1 MAGNGPLA
9 PGRSIDYVSTYV
21 NANEMADMFLRSQA
35 ELALGSRLKAISE
48 SLYAAA
54 NAAYRD
60 AGVDIDAHWFP
71 VLRYLH
77 VKGPASVTEI
87 AAAIG
92 QTHPAVSQLAAKL
105 RKKGWITRRTDK
117 ADARRGVLELTAD
130 SERKL
135 DRLGPV
141 WCAIRRGARAAAL
154 RGKGSLIDALTSF
167 ENDVA
172 SGRLAAEIA
181 AERDRVLA
189 AKVEIR
195 PFRAQWAVHFERI
208 NTEWLERWFAV
219 EPVDR
224 EMLLRPQ
231 EHVIDRGGAILF
243 ALLDGEVIGTCAL
256 LKESP
261 GVYELSKMAVETGF
275 RGLGAG
281 RKLLDAAI
289 REFERLGGKTLFL
302 ESSKRLL
309 PALRLYE
316 SGGFVHQPAPR
327 PGSHYRRADVYM
339 VYLRQKKA
347 PRRAGGPA
355 LGVQ

>member
-1 MAGNGPLA
+1 
-9 PGRSIDYVSTYV
+9 
-21 NANEMADMFLRSQA
+21 MFLHSQA
-35 ELALGSRLKAISE
+35 ELALGSRFKAISE

-54 NAAYRD
+54 NEAYR
-60 AGVDIDAHWFP
+60 ASGVDIDAHWFP

-77 VKGPASVTEI
+77 VKGPATVTEI

-105 RKKGWITRRTDK
+105 RKAGWLTRRTDT
-117 ADARRGVLELTAD
+117 ADARRGVLELTA
-130 SERKL
+130 EAEHKL

-154 RGKGSLIDALTSF
+154 RGQGTLIDALAAF
-167 ENDVA
+167 ERDIA

-181 AERDRVLA
+181 AERERVLA
-189 AKVEIR
+189 ADVEVH
-195 PFRAQWAVHFERI
+195 PFRAEWAAHFERI
-208 NTEWLERWFAV
+208 NAEWLERWFAV

-224 EMLLRPQ
+224 EMLSKPK

-243 ALLDGEVIGTCAL
+243 AVLDGEVIGTCAL
-256 LKESP
+256 LKEAP

-275 RGLGAG
+275 RGFGAG

-289 REFERLGGKTLFL
+289 AEFERAGGTTLFL
-302 ESSKRLL
+302 ESSQRLG

-316 SGGFVHQPAPR
+316 SAGFVHRPAPR
-327 PGSHYRRADVYM
+327 PGSHYQRADVYM
-339 VYLRQKKA
+339 VYEPDEKAARALR
-347 PRRAGGPA
+347 RENERT
-355 LGVQ
+355 LRVVERYSER